1 MINLIKKFE
10 ISGSVLTAKS
20 NGRPRTGRSKVNIAA
35 VSASVNESP
44 STSIRHRAQ
53 QLNISRCS
61 VQRILTKD
69 LHLHAYKIQL
79 TQELHPED
87 HAQRRTF
94 SNWILEQQQIDCDFS
109 KKIIFTDEAHF
120 QLGGYVNKQNCRIWG
135 TENPQVI
142 QQLPMHSPRVTV
154 WCGFWVGGVIGP
166 YFFENDAGNA
176 VTVNGVRYRDMIT
189 NFLWKELNGMDLE
202 DIFFQQD
209 GATCHTAAET
219 MQLLQ
224 TKFHGRVISRHG
236 DVNWPPRSCD
246 LTPLDFFLWGF
257 LKGKVYANN
266 PQTIPELK
274 EEIGRTI
281 KEISPQMCQN
291 VIQKFDKRF
300 NVCKHGRSG
309 HLSDIVFHTKPPC
322 L

>member
-1 MINLIKKFE
+1 M
-10 ISGSVLTAKS
+10 
-20 NGRPRTGRSKVNIAA
+20 
-35 VSASVNESP
+35 SASVDESP
-44 STSIRHRAQ
+44 SIPIRHRAQ

-109 KKIIFTDEAHF
+109 RKIIFTVETHL

-176 VTVNGVRYRDMIT
+176 ITVNGVRYRDMII
-189 NFLWKELNGMDLE
+189 NFLLKELNGMDLE
-202 DIFFQQD
+202 DIFFQQV
-209 GATCHTAAET
+209 GATCHTAA
-219 MQLLQ
+219 
-224 TKFHGRVISRHG
+224 GNNAVIADKVS
-236 DVNWPPRSCD
+236 WSCY
-246 LTPLDFFLWGF
+246 L
-257 LKGKVYANN
+257 A
-266 PQTIPELK
+266 PQ
-274 EEIGRTI
+274 R
-281 KEISPQMCQN
+281 C
-291 VIQKFDKRF
+291 
-300 NVCKHGRSG
+300 
-309 HLSDIVFHTKPPC
+309 
-322 L
+322 